1 MPLEPVREA
10 AVLQYGTSAD
20 LDPAVAGPDTFMS
33 SLRPRANMVG
43 HITYDFSTES
53 ALVTGSTAGIGR
65 GIARALAESDA
76 DVLVNSRTES
86 AVEETAAELDEVG
99 DGRVI
104 GVTADMS
111 EPAGIERLVETAI
124 EAFGELDL
132 LVSNAAVWPMEG
144 AMIDADLDEW
154 EHTMNVNVRAGF
166 YASKLVSR
174 HMIDADIEGSIVN
187 VTSQTGDRRTGNRG
201 LYGVSNTAVNGLTWR
216 MAGELAE
223 HGIRMN
229 AVSTDLTDT
238 RQVHFEARLECEASD
253 RTEGEVLDAWAKDL
267 PLGRMGQPVDL
278 ADAVLFLASDR
289 ASYVVGSILRVAG
302 GGNLQ

>member
-1 MPLEPVREA
+1 MPLEPVRET

-43 HITYDFSTES
+43 HLTYDFSTES

-104 GVTADMS
+104 GVTANMS

-124 EAFGELDL
+124 EAFANWTC
-132 LVSNAAVWPMEG
+132 S
-144 AMIDADLDEW
+144 
-154 EHTMNVNVRAGF
+154 
-166 YASKLVSR
+166 
-174 HMIDADIEGSIVN
+174 
-187 VTSQTGDRRTGNRG
+187 
-201 LYGVSNTAVNGLTWR
+201 
-216 MAGELAE
+216 
-223 HGIRMN
+223 
-229 AVSTDLTDT
+229 
-238 RQVHFEARLECEASD
+238 
-253 RTEGEVLDAWAKDL
+253 
-267 PLGRMGQPVDL
+267 
-278 ADAVLFLASDR
+278 
-289 ASYVVGSILRVAG
+289 
-302 GGNLQ
+302 